1 MRGAVNVLK
10 TMEVFGMEKKPLKN
24 EGKIQEKDTKK
35 KKKVDEM
42 EESDLNVVAGGE
54 GMDTGIIKP

>member
-42 EESDLNVVAGGE
+42 EESDLNGVAGGE

>member
-42 EESDLNVVAGGE
+42 EESDLNGVAGGE
-54 GMDTGIIKP
+54 GMDTRIIKP

>member
-10 TMEVFGMEKKPLKN
+10 TMEGFGMEKKPLKN

-42 EESDLNVVAGGE
+42 EESDLNGVAGGE

>member
-1 MRGAVNVLK
+1 
-10 TMEVFGMEKKPLKN
+10 MEKKPLKN

-42 EESDLNVVAGGE
+42 EESDLNGVAGGE

>member
-42 EESDLNVVAGGE
+42 EESDLNGVAGGE
-54 GMDTGIIKP
+54 GMDTGVIKP